1 MYCTFILNISFI
13 NTDFFKH
20 SNNNNM
26 EDKFCLKWHEFH
38 SEVSQSFKLF
48 RQEKHFFDVTLVS
61 DDEVQIPAHKLVLSA
76 CSSFFKSILKTNVHS
91 HPLIYLSGVNAINLG
106 FILDYIYQGQV
117 NIFQGQL
124 DSFLDSA
131 QKLKIEG
138 LQANIEGDQENIKSS
153 YGDENDFKDMIPQ
166 STNNTINQNAIKNS
180 NNVQNAKAS
189 SNSSLVQIQTNDE
202 TEVKSKINELM
213 LKENGILS
221 CQVCGK
227 TGNDKSN
234 MARHI
239 ETHLDGLS
247 YPCQI
252 CGKTFRFKN
261 SLNVHKFRTHNKTL

>member
-1 MYCTFILNISFI
+1 M
-13 NTDFFKH
+13 D
-20 SNNNNM
+20 
-26 EDKFCLKWHEFH
+26 EKFSLKWNDFQ
-38 SEVSQSFKLF
+38 STVSQSFGVLRK
-48 RQEKHFFDVTLVS
+48 EKDFFDVTLVS

-76 CSSFFKSILKTNVHS
+76 CSSFFKSILKTNAHS
-91 HPLIYLSGVNAINLG
+91 
-106 FILDYIYQGQV
+106 QGQV

-138 LQANIEGDQENIKSS
+138 LQANIEGDQENIESS
-153 YGDENDFKDMIPQ
+153 YGDENDCSSNDFKDMIPQ
-166 STNNTINQNAIKNS
+166 STSNTINQNAIKNS

-234 MARHI
+234 MTRHV